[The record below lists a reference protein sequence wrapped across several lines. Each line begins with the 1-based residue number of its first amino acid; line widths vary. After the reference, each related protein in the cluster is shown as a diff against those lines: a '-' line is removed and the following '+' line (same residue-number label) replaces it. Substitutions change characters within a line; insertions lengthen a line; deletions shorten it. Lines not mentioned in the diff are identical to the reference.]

1 MKRGFGSD
9 NHSGVSPEVLEA
21 LARANEGHALA
32 YGDDEVTAR
41 LEGLSRETFGP
52 QASLYLVFNG
62 TGANV
67 LCIDAMC
74 RSHEAVV
81 CAETAHI
88 NVDECGAPQRV
99 VGCRLLTVD
108 TPDGKLTPELVKRR
122 LHGFGFEH
130 HSQPKAISISQ
141 PTELG
146 TLYTLD
152 EIKALADLAHGY
164 NMYLHV
170 DGARLAN
177 AAVALGCTFKEMTTD
192 LGVDALSFGGTK
204 NGLLMGE
211 SCVLLNPALDVDMKY
226 RRKQMT
232 QLGSKMRFV
241 SAQLECYLTTGLWRR
256 NAEHSNAMAQL
267 LDEQLSTLDAELTIM
282 YPVQA
287 NSVFVKLPR
296 DVWRRLQQRYFFYD
310 WDEDKD
316 IVRWMCS
323 FDTTEQDIFDFID
336 ALKKAFAILDEA
348 RQMVVDTY
356 KGLSEIEEIDLEDCV
371 GERFVYLVGNIKRVN
386 SMDIIINEILDILME
401 IKEVDN
407 LCPKFTDLMDKLVE
421 LNKTKL

>member
-9 NHSGVSPEVLEA
+9 NHSGVSPEVIEA
-21 LARANEGHALA
+21 IAMANSEHALA
-32 YGDDEVTAR
+32 YGDDEYTKR
-41 LEGLSRETFGP
+41 LEELFKETFRQ
-52 QASLYLVFNG
+52 QARVYLVFNG

-67 LCIDAMC
+67 LSIDAMC

-108 TPDGKLTPELVKRR
+108 TPDGKLTPALVKTR

-146 TLYTLD
+146 TLYTLE
-152 EIKALADLAHGY
+152 EIKALADLAHEY

-177 AAVALGCTFKEMTTD
+177 AAVALGCSFKEMTTD

-232 QLGSKMRFV
+232 QLASKMRFMA
-241 SAQLECYLTTGLWRR
+241 AQMICYLESGIWRR

-267 LDEQLSTLDAELTIM
+267 LRREVEKVEGVKVM
-282 YPVQA
+282 YPVQV
-287 NSVFVKLPR
+287 NSVFAQLPTA
-296 DVWRRLQQRYFFYD
+296 VWHRLQERYFFYD
-310 WDEDKD
+310 WDEAADV
-316 IVRWMCS
+316 VRWMCS
-323 FDTTEQDIFDFID
+323 FDTTEEDIHAFVA
-336 ALKKAFAILDEA
+336 ALKE
-348 RQMVVDTY
+348 
-356 KGLSEIEEIDLEDCV
+356 
-371 GERFVYLVGNIKRVN
+371 
-386 SMDIIINEILDILME
+386 
-401 IKEVDN
+401 
-407 LCPKFTDLMDKLVE
+407 E
-421 LNKTKL
+421 LNK

>member
-9 NHSGVSPEVLEA
+9 NHSGFSPEVLEA
-21 LARANEGHALA
+21 LVRANDCHALA

-41 LEGLSRETFGP
+41 LEALIKATFGS
-52 QASLYLVFNG
+52 QASIYLVFNG

-108 TPDGKLTPELVKRR
+108 TPDGKLTPELVKTR

-146 TLYTLD
+146 TLYTLE
-152 EIKALADLAHGY
+152 EIKSLADLAHSY
-164 NMYLHV
+164 DMYLHV

-211 SCVLLNPALDVDMKY
+211 SCVLLNPSLDNDMLY

-232 QLGSKMRFV
+232 QLGSKMRFMA
-241 SAQLECYLTTGLWRR
+241 AQMECYLTTGLWRR
-256 NAEHSNAMAQL
+256 NAEHSNRMAQL
-267 LDEQLSTLDAELTIM
+267 LRQEVEKVEGVKIV
-282 YPVQA
+282 YPVQV
-287 NSVFVKLPR
+287 NSVFAQLPR
-296 DVWRRLQQRYFFYD
+296 EVWKRLQDSYFFYD
-310 WDEDKD
+310 WDEDAD
-316 IVRWMCS
+316 VVRWMCS
-323 FDTTEQDIFDFID
+323 FDTTEDDIHSFVNT
-336 ALKKAFAILDEA
+336 LK
-348 RQMVVDTY
+348 
-356 KGLSEIEEIDLEDCV
+356 EE
-371 GERFVYLVGNIKRVN
+371 
-386 SMDIIINEILDILME
+386 
-401 IKEVDN
+401 
-407 LCPKFTDLMDKLVE
+407 LCRK
-421 LNKTKL
+421 

>member
-9 NHSGVSPEVLEA
+9 NHSGISPEVIEA
-21 LARANEGHALA
+21 ITMANSEHALA
-32 YGDDEVTAR
+32 YGDDEYTQR
-41 LEGLSRETFGP
+41 LEALIKETFGE
-52 QASLYLVFNG
+52 QARVYLVFNG

-67 LCIDAMC
+67 LSIDAMC

-108 TPDGKLTPELVKRR
+108 TPDGKLTPALVKTR

-146 TLYTLD
+146 TLYTKE
-152 EIKALADLAHGY
+152 EIKSLADLAHSY

-177 AAVALGCTFKEMTTD
+177 AAVALGCSFKEMTTD

-232 QLGSKMRFV
+232 QLASKMRFMA
-241 SAQLECYLTTGLWRR
+241 AQMICYLESGIWRR

-267 LDEQLSTLDAELTIM
+267 LRSEVEKVEGVKIM
-282 YPVQA
+282 YPVQV
-287 NSVFVKLPR
+287 NSVFAQLPTA
-296 DVWRRLQQRYFFYD
+296 VWHRLQERYFFYD
-310 WDEDKD
+310 WDEAADV
-316 IVRWMCS
+316 VRWMCS
-323 FDTTEQDIFDFID
+323 FDTTEEDIHAFVN
-336 ALKKAFAILDEA
+336 ALKEE
-348 RQMVVDTY
+348 
-356 KGLSEIEEIDLEDCV
+356 LS
-371 GERFVYLVGNIKRVN
+371 R
-386 SMDIIINEILDILME
+386 
-401 IKEVDN
+401 
-407 LCPKFTDLMDKLVE
+407 
-421 LNKTKL
+421 

>member
-9 NHSGVSPEVLEA
+9 NHSGISPEVIEA
-21 LARANEGHALA
+21 IAQANSDHALA
-32 YGDDEVTAR
+32 YGDDEYTQR
-41 LEGLSRETFGP
+41 LETLINETFGP
-52 QASLYLVFNG
+52 QAKVYLVFNG

-108 TPDGKLTPELVKRR
+108 TPDGKLTPALVKTR

-146 TLYTLD
+146 TLYSKE
-152 EIKALADLAHGY
+152 EIKSLADLAHSY

-232 QLGSKMRFV
+232 QLASKMRFMA
-241 SAQLECYLTTGLWRR
+241 AQFICYIESGIWRR
-256 NAEHSNAMAQL
+256 NAEHSNRMAQL
-267 LDEQLSTLDAELTIM
+267 LRSEVEKVEGVKIM
-282 YPVQA
+282 YPVQV
-287 NSVFVKLPR
+287 NSVFAQLPT
-296 DVWRRLQQRYFFYD
+296 DVWHRLQERYFFYD
-310 WDEDKD
+310 WDEAADV
-316 IVRWMCS
+316 VRWMCS
-323 FDTTEQDIFDFID
+323 FDTTEEDIHSFVN
-336 ALKKAFAILDEA
+336 ALK
-348 RQMVVDTY
+348 
-356 KGLSEIEEIDLEDCV
+356 EE
-371 GERFVYLVGNIKRVN
+371 
-386 SMDIIINEILDILME
+386 
-401 IKEVDN
+401 
-407 LCPKFTDLMDKLVE
+407 LCRK
-421 LNKTKL
+421 

>member
-9 NHSGVSPEVLEA
+9 NHSGFSPEVLEA
-21 LARANEGHALA
+21 LAQANDRHALA
-32 YGDDEVTAR
+32 YGDDEVTER
-41 LEGLSRETFGP
+41 LEHLIQESFGP
-52 QASLYLVFNG
+52 QASVYMVFNG

-108 TPDGKLTPELVKRR
+108 TPDGKLTPKQVSTR

-130 HSQPKAISISQ
+130 HSQPEAISISQ

-146 TLYTLD
+146 TLYTLE
-152 EIKALADLAHGY
+152 EIRSLADLAHSH

-177 AAVALGCTFKEMTTD
+177 AAVALGCTFKELTTD
-192 LGVDALSFGGTK
+192 CGVDALSFGGTK
-204 NGLLMGE
+204 NGLIMGE
-211 SCVLLNPALDVDMKY
+211 SCVLLNPVLDVDIKY

-232 QLGSKMRFV
+232 QLGSKMRFMA
-241 SAQLECYLTTGLWRR
+241 AQMVCYLESGMWHR
-256 NAEHSNAMAQL
+256 NAEHSNRMAQL
-267 LDEQLSTLDAELTIM
+267 LKSEVEQVEGVRIV

-287 NSVFVKLPR
+287 NSVFVQLPR
-296 DVWRRLQQRYFFYD
+296 NVWKCLQQRYFFYD
-310 WDEDKD
+310 WDEDAD
-316 IVRWMCS
+316 VVRWMCS
-323 FDTTEQDIFDFID
+323 FDTMEDDIHEFVK
-336 ALKKAFAILDEA
+336 ALK
-348 RQMVVDTY
+348 
-356 KGLSEIEEIDLEDCV
+356 EE
-371 GERFVYLVGNIKRVN
+371 
-386 SMDIIINEILDILME
+386 
-401 IKEVDN
+401 
-407 LCPKFTDLMDKLVE
+407 LCRK
-421 LNKTKL
+421 

>member
-9 NHSGVSPEVLEA
+9 NHSGISPEVIEA
-21 LARANEGHALA
+21 IAQANSDHALA
-32 YGDDEVTAR
+32 YGDDEYTQR
-41 LEGLSRETFGP
+41 LETLINETFGP
-52 QASLYLVFNG
+52 QAKVYLVFNG

-108 TPDGKLTPELVKRR
+108 TPDGKLTPALVKTR

-146 TLYTLD
+146 TLYSKE
-152 EIKALADLAHGY
+152 EIKALADLAHSY
-164 NMYLHV
+164 KMYLHV

-192 LGVDALSFGGTK
+192 LGVDAVSFGGTK

-232 QLGSKMRFV
+232 QLASKMRFMA
-241 SAQLECYLTTGLWRR
+241 AQFICYIESGIWRR
-256 NAEHSNAMAQL
+256 NAEHSNRMAQL
-267 LDEQLSTLDAELTIM
+267 LRSEVEKVEGVKIM
-282 YPVQA
+282 YPVQV
-287 NSVFVKLPR
+287 NSVFAQLPT
-296 DVWRRLQQRYFFYD
+296 DVWHRLQERYFFYD
-310 WDEDKD
+310 WDEAADV
-316 IVRWMCS
+316 VRWMCS
-323 FDTTEQDIFDFID
+323 FDTTEEDIHSFVN
-336 ALKKAFAILDEA
+336 ALK
-348 RQMVVDTY
+348 
-356 KGLSEIEEIDLEDCV
+356 EE
-371 GERFVYLVGNIKRVN
+371 
-386 SMDIIINEILDILME
+386 
-401 IKEVDN
+401 
-407 LCPKFTDLMDKLVE
+407 LCRK
-421 LNKTKL
+421 